1 MDPKNSDAFVSKK
14 AENYWGKS
22 DQLGAVDLYLGGAE
36 HAVLHLLYARFWHMV
51 LYDLDEVSS
60 KEPFNKLFN
69 QGMILG
75 AAYKN
80 ESGKYFALDD
90 VEKIDEKHYS
100 KSTKEELSQSFGK
113 IGKRYKNGIA
123 PEDVCN
129 KYGIDTIRLYLMY
142 LGPLEQNKPWDYTSI
157 KGMSRLLDKLYALKV
172 EDCGTTNEVKSNF
185 NTMLEKINQ
194 DLAQLKFNTA
204 IAAFIIFLNSV
215 KVVSHETYKKILII
229 LIKLQNIKVKK
240 IKNFKKNFYKI
251 PNYSKTLI
259 YKEASLFLDW
269 YVPYTL
275 NKQKRSKIKK
285 ELKKSISSLLGKIQL
300 PNNTFVHRDFHVS
313 NLMFKKNKISVI
325 DSQDALYGNTAYD
338 LASLIDDA
346 RLETSDNLKE
356 MIYQYYLYLIEK
368 KINEIKFKNDFEILS
383 VLRNLKVIGI
393 FTRLAVRDGK
403 RKYLKLIPHA
413 WKLIENRVNNND
425 IFKDL
430 RKNLEDN
437 FPKKIRI
444 KNES

>member
-1 MDPKNSDAFVSKK
+1 MNFNNNTIIQIKGDASFRKFYRKKNKK
-14 AENYWGKS
+14 KSSIIIYSQREKIKNLLNYDSINKLLLNNKISAPRLLSEN
-22 DQLGAVDLYLGGAE
+22 
-36 HAVLHLLYARFWHMV
+36 
-51 LYDLDEVSS
+51 
-60 KEPFNKLFN
+60 FNKNYIEIEDLGTKTLFD
-69 QGMILG
+69 IL
-75 AAYKN
+75 KKKKTN
-80 ESGKYFALDD
+80 KF
-90 VEKIDEKHYS
+90 KI
-100 KSTKEELSQSFGK
+100 
-113 IGKRYKNGIA
+113 
-123 PEDVCN
+123 
-129 KYGIDTIRLYLMY
+129 
-142 LGPLEQNKPWDYTSI
+142 
-157 KGMSRLLDKLYALKV
+157 
-172 EDCGTTNEVKSNF
+172 
-185 NTMLEKINQ
+185 
-194 DLAQLKFNTA
+194 
-204 IAAFIIFLNSV
+204 
-215 KVVSHETYKKILII
+215 YKKILII

-259 YKEASLFLDW
+259 YKEANLFLDW

-275 NKQKRSKIKK
+275 NKQKRLKIKK

-325 DSQDALYGNTAYD
+325 DSQDALYGNIAYD
-338 LASLIDDA
+338 LASLIDDV
-346 RLETSDNLKE
+346 RLKTSDNLKE
-356 MIYQYYLYLIEK
+356 MIYQNYLYLNKK

>member
-1 MDPKNSDAFVSKK
+1 MNFNNNTIIPIKGDASFRKFYRKKNKK
-14 AENYWGKS
+14 KSSIIIYSQREKIKNLLNYDSINKLLLNNKIPAPRLLSEN
-22 DQLGAVDLYLGGAE
+22 
-36 HAVLHLLYARFWHMV
+36 
-51 LYDLDEVSS
+51 
-60 KEPFNKLFN
+60 FNKN
-69 QGMILG
+69 YI
-75 AAYKN
+75 
-80 ESGKYFALDD
+80 E
-90 VEKIDEKHYS
+90 
-100 KSTKEELSQSFGK
+100 
-113 IGKRYKNGIA
+113 
-123 PEDVCN
+123 
-129 KYGIDTIRLYLMY
+129 
-142 LGPLEQNKPWDYTSI
+142 
-157 KGMSRLLDKLYALKV
+157 V
-172 EDCGTTNEVKSNF
+172 EDLGTKTLFDIFKKKKTNKF
-185 NTMLEKINQ
+185 KI
-194 DLAQLKFNTA
+194 
-204 IAAFIIFLNSV
+204 
-215 KVVSHETYKKILII
+215 YKKILII

-259 YKEASLFLDW
+259 YKEANLFLDW

-313 NLMFKKNKISVI
+313 NLMLKKNKISVI
-325 DSQDALYGNTAYD
+325 DSQDALYGNIAYD
-338 LASLIDDA
+338 LASLIDDV
-346 RLETSDNLKE
+346 RLKTSYNLKE
-356 MIYQYYLYLIEK
+356 MIYQNYLYLNKK

>member
-1 MDPKNSDAFVSKK
+1 M
-14 AENYWGKS
+14 
-22 DQLGAVDLYLGGAE
+22 
-36 HAVLHLLYARFWHMV
+36 LHLESFIEKKKKKKSSIIIYSQREKIKNL
-51 LYDLDEVSS
+51 LNYDSINKLLLNNKISAPRLLSEN
-60 KEPFNKLFN
+60 FNKNYIEIEDLGTKTLFD
-69 QGMILG
+69 IL
-75 AAYKN
+75 KKKKTN
-80 ESGKYFALDD
+80 KF
-90 VEKIDEKHYS
+90 KI
-100 KSTKEELSQSFGK
+100 
-113 IGKRYKNGIA
+113 
-123 PEDVCN
+123 
-129 KYGIDTIRLYLMY
+129 
-142 LGPLEQNKPWDYTSI
+142 
-157 KGMSRLLDKLYALKV
+157 
-172 EDCGTTNEVKSNF
+172 
-185 NTMLEKINQ
+185 
-194 DLAQLKFNTA
+194 
-204 IAAFIIFLNSV
+204 
-215 KVVSHETYKKILII
+215 YKKILII

-259 YKEASLFLDW
+259 YKEANLFLDW

-325 DSQDALYGNTAYD
+325 DSQDALYGNIAYD
-338 LASLIDDA
+338 LASLIDDV

-356 MIYQYYLYLIEK
+356 MIYQNYLYLNKK

>member
-1 MDPKNSDAFVSKK
+1 MNFDYNKVIPIKGDASFRKFYRKKIKKKSSIIVYAEKEKIKNLLNYDSINKLLLNNKISAPRLLS
-14 AENYWGKS
+14 EN
-22 DQLGAVDLYLGGAE
+22 
-36 HAVLHLLYARFWHMV
+36 
-51 LYDLDEVSS
+51 
-60 KEPFNKLFN
+60 FNKN
-69 QGMILG
+69 YI
-75 AAYKN
+75 
-80 ESGKYFALDD
+80 E
-90 VEKIDEKHYS
+90 
-100 KSTKEELSQSFGK
+100 
-113 IGKRYKNGIA
+113 
-123 PEDVCN
+123 
-129 KYGIDTIRLYLMY
+129 
-142 LGPLEQNKPWDYTSI
+142 
-157 KGMSRLLDKLYALKV
+157 V
-172 EDCGTTNEVKSNF
+172 EDLGTKTLFDIFKKKKTNKF
-185 NTMLEKINQ
+185 KI
-194 DLAQLKFNTA
+194 
-204 IAAFIIFLNSV
+204 
-215 KVVSHETYKKILII
+215 YKKILII

-259 YKEASLFLDW
+259 YKEANLFLDW

-285 ELKKSISSLLGKIQL
+285 ELKKSINSLLGKIQL

-325 DSQDALYGNTAYD
+325 DSQDALYGNIAYD
-338 LASLIDDA
+338 LASLIDDV
-346 RLETSDNLKE
+346 RLKTSDNLKE
-356 MIYQYYLYLIEK
+356 MIYQNYLYLNKK

>member
-1 MDPKNSDAFVSKK
+1 M
-14 AENYWGKS
+14 
-22 DQLGAVDLYLGGAE
+22 
-36 HAVLHLLYARFWHMV
+36 LHLESFIEKKTKKKVQLLFILKREKIKN
-51 LYDLDEVSS
+51 LLNYDSINKLLLNNKISAPRLLSEN
-60 KEPFNKLFN
+60 FNKN
-69 QGMILG
+69 YI
-75 AAYKN
+75 
-80 ESGKYFALDD
+80 E
-90 VEKIDEKHYS
+90 
-100 KSTKEELSQSFGK
+100 
-113 IGKRYKNGIA
+113 
-123 PEDVCN
+123 
-129 KYGIDTIRLYLMY
+129 
-142 LGPLEQNKPWDYTSI
+142 
-157 KGMSRLLDKLYALKV
+157 V
-172 EDCGTTNEVKSNF
+172 EDLGTKTLFDILKKKKTNKF
-185 NTMLEKINQ
+185 KI
-194 DLAQLKFNTA
+194 
-204 IAAFIIFLNSV
+204 
-215 KVVSHETYKKILII
+215 YKKILII

-259 YKEASLFLDW
+259 YKEANLFLDW

-325 DSQDALYGNTAYD
+325 DSQDALYGNIAYD
-338 LASLIDDA
+338 LASLIDDV
-346 RLETSDNLKE
+346 RLKTSDNLKE
-356 MIYQYYLYLIEK
+356 MIYQNYLYLNKK